1 MRLLYKDEWIIFY
14 FRTSTN
20 DAEISMK
27 QKYSLRQIDISYKVL
42 KLWNDHTIFVVLA
55 HWYII
60 KKYKKWFY
68 DVIICHPQ
76 IYQKN
81 MYHRVSYGNLLR
93 TLFFY
98 SNLNGV
104 QLQYTLP
111 FLLFWTQWWNFLL
124 QRRKSDM
131 HTMFLI
137 CENFRRRRRKIFTFS
152 IYGK

>member
-1 MRLLYKDEWIIFY
+1 MCIADVFQIIDNLSLLVNMRTIWIYRLLK
-14 FRTSTN
+14 R
-20 DAEISMK
+20 
-27 QKYSLRQIDISYKVL
+27 KYE
-42 KLWNDHTIFVVLA
+42 
-55 HWYII
+55 
-60 KKYKKWFY
+60 KWFC

-81 MYHRVSYGNLLR
+81 MYHHVSYGNLLL

-137 CENFRRRRRKIFTFS
+137 CENFRRRRRKILHSAFMVNRHSKIMCNIFHN
-152 IYGK
+152 